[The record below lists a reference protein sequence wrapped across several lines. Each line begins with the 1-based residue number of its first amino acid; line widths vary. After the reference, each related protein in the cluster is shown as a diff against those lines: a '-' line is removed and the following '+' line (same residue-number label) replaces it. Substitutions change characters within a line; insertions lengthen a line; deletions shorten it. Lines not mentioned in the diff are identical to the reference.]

1 MPNNIDRKI
10 VDFKSRMKD
19 ILGDTMRKPISA
31 RLGYI
36 DDEGQE
42 YLDVPTTIADQP
54 SQYYFSNA
62 GGQAFVGQA
71 YLQDG
76 AIAEWQLRVGAP
88 IRVKKDVINDTW
100 EIIGLDVIY
109 SAEYFDG
116 VDQESVTLIPLR
128 RFAPGLLTSTI
139 PYSMRAIVIGGAYDV
154 GDEFRYVNTLETVD
168 WSTSPYSANVPDVG
182 LAVFVLVQI
191 DVNNGVLEYK
201 YGSEMPASTT
211 FEQAYNFQISNSL
224 TGILPEKDVGR
235 FRCGYVKLAGGM
247 TAIDRRKNIWSI
259 QQVLGSSST
268 GDDLADTLFPRI
280 VTDGDNVVVAG
291 DDVVWISAS

>member
-1 MPNNIDRKI
+1 MTDINRKI
-10 VDFKSRMKD
+10 VEFKSRMKD
-19 ILGDTMRKPISA
+19 VLGDVIRKPISA

-42 YLDVPTTIADQP
+42 FLDVPTTVADQP

-100 EIIGLDVIY
+100 EIIGLDVLY

-116 VDQESVTLIPLR
+116 VDQESLTLIPLR

-139 PYSMRAIVIGGAYDV
+139 PQSMRVRVIEGYYDV
-154 GDEFRYVNTLETVD
+154 GDSEEYVETLESVD
-168 WSTSPYSANVPDVG
+168 WSILPDSANVPAVG
-182 LAVFVLVQI
+182 RAVFVLVQV
-191 DVNNGVLEYK
+191 DPVNKVLE
-201 YGSEMPASTT
+201 
-211 FEQAYNFQISNSL
+211 
-224 TGILPEKDVGR
+224 
-235 FRCGYVKLAGGM
+235 
-247 TAIDRRKNIWSI
+247 KNMD
-259 QQVLGSSST
+259 QKCLH
-268 GDDLADTLFPRI
+268 P
-280 VTDGDNVVVAG
+280 
-291 DDVVWISAS
+291 